1 MLYKTGNMMG
11 GPAFM
16 GRYQHQLVDANVGL
30 YRCDQLV
37 VLRETKM
44 PAILLE
50 AGSIIN
56 RNEEILLNSP
66 EHRALISAAMT
77 RAVEKFCEAR
87 SF

>member
-1 MLYKTGNMMG
+1 ML
-11 GPAFM
+11 
-16 GRYQHQLVDANVGL
+16 GL

-44 PAILLE
+44 LAILLE

-66 EHRALISAAMT
+66 EHRALISAAAANSNT
-77 RAVEKFCEAR
+77 HSPADLCPKR
-87 SF
+87 SLYPHDQPAFSAFA